1 MIIHLKFQFTYKIL
15 YNYKNLMIIFHKRVN
30 IFDIHEKDEAPVR
43 PKKTQIF
50 EKKYFTKY
58 FARIMNIIFVL

>member
-1 MIIHLKFQFTYKIL
+1 
-15 YNYKNLMIIFHKRVN
+15 MIIFHKRVN